1 MGENNA
7 LWALPWYVAGVAAF
21 LFTCLG
27 LTMLCA
33 PRQAGVGPTADG
45 TRDVTGEG
53 IAGGSRAWVLAPCD
67 CVLAPGA
74 TQIVISNVQSAA
86 SYRAAHRNWL
96 YLFFPE
102 DYDFSECVCVC
113 VRVHAYYACVPGA
126 QSRTNAHTRCDSRHV
141 CGGSPTTYL
150 YTPNASIDAI
160 QRAVTNYY
168 HVNNVSLDTF
178 QYVPHSTTASPVPL
192 AVTKYRAGGPKF
204 WAGDVEFNSAL
215 ESHVWLLSPDNLGP
229 VDPSRYS
236 HSDIVSFFSSVQTMT
251 AYYALQSYQLGPL

>member
-113 VRVHAYYACVPGA
+113 VCVCMLTM
-126 QSRTNAHTRCDSRHV
+126 R
-141 CGGSPTTYL
+141 
-150 YTPNASIDAI
+150 
-160 QRAVTNYY
+160 
-168 HVNNVSLDTF
+168 VSL
-178 QYVPHSTTASPVPL
+178 VHSHEPTHTHG
-192 AVTKYRAGGPKF
+192 VT
-204 WAGDVEFNSAL
+204 
-215 ESHVWLLSPDNLGP
+215 HVMFVVAAPRRTCTP
-229 VDPSRYS
+229 RMRPSTPS
-236 HSDIVSFFSSVQTMT
+236 NEQ
-251 AYYALQSYQLGPL
+251 